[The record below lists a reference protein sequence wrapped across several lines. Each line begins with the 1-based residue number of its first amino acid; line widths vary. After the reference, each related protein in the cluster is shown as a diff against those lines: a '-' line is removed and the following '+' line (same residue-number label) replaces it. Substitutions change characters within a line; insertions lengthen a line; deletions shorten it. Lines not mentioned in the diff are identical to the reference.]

1 MQTPFTALICDAV
14 ASRSFPDQ
22 GALRAVLERAV
33 EEVNAHEQAVA
44 PLALV
49 RGDEI
54 QGVYADLGRALRAS
68 VRARLL
74 LRGDCELWSGIGGG
88 ALDPEEPTQSG
99 PAWWAARDAIEEAH
113 ALQRKHR
120 WPAGLRTRAA
130 GELGGARGRV
140 DALLLGLDELV
151 AGMDER
157 DARIALGL
165 MDDETQG
172 ELADE
177 LEIRQPSIA
186 RRQREGGPSAL
197 FRMLQAL
204 EGE

>member
-1 MQTPFTALICDAV
+1 MQTPYTALICDAV

-22 GALRAVLERAV
+22 RALRTVL
-33 EEVNAHEQAVA
+33 EQAVA
-44 PLALV
+44 EVNVHVEAVVPLALV

-54 QGVYADLGRALRAS
+54 QGVYASLGRALEAS

-88 ALDPEEPTQSG
+88 ELDPEAPTQNG
-99 PAWWAARDAIEEAH
+99 PAWWAARDAIEEAR

-120 WPAGLRTRAA
+120 WPAGLRTRAG

-151 AGMDER
+151 AAMDER

-165 MDDETQG
+165 LDDESQG
-172 ELADE
+172 ELAEE
-177 LEIRQPSIA
+177 LDIRQPSIA